1 MMYCLQVLFSL
12 VGLGLSL
19 GSVAGE
25 KSLVLENVYPPLP
38 QSIWDWHS
46 WMRGSCFQCW
56 ACAALRDLPVLPNYA
71 TAAYGFCH
79 PHKSDSGSCRESLE
93 VPQPRR
99 KLPG

>member
-1 MMYCLQVLFSL
+1 MYCLQVLFSL

-46 WMRGSCFQCW
+46 WMWGSCFQCW
-56 ACAALRDLPVLPNYA
+56 ACAALRDLPMLPNYA

-79 PHKSDSGSCRESLE
+79 LHKSDSGSCRESLE
-93 VPQPRR
+93 VLQPRH